1 MTRLILTI
9 GALFISQVS
18 LATQT
23 IYVIGRGYENSFCNA
38 NSGFYCLDNAK
49 RRAEADADR
58 DARWTCEMN
67 HRGRALTYTASYYT
81 YCNPNY
87 LPPNHNGT
95 WVNCRSESRMQC
107 EIQN

>member
-38 NSGFYCLDNAK
+38 N
-49 RRAEADADR
+49 
-58 DARWTCEMN
+58 
-67 HRGRALTYTASYYT
+67 
-81 YCNPNY
+81 Y